1 MKPNSLILTPVS
13 KEKIYNVIILKLNLF
28 DMHSTNIVISRKFN
42 KKIYMNQRTQAET
55 QSIIYYNT
63 RWKLENTM

>member
-1 MKPNSLILTPVS
+1 MKPHSLILTPVS

>member
-1 MKPNSLILTPVS
+1 MQPNSLILTPVS